1 VVGGDLVQEARAG
14 DGVLHARR
22 GDQHREEE
30 SERVGDDAPLR
41 ADDLPSGVDA
51 PAGGGD
57 AGGGLT
63 LWASITQADGSASRP
78 SFSRNS
84 CLSRPLSWVNTP
96 SSAHLPK

>member
-51 PAGGGD
+51 MAGGGD
-57 AGGGLT
+57 AGGG
-63 LWASITQADGSASRP
+63 SDGSASRP